1 MATTID
7 VQTRQSVTR
16 PKASSI
22 PPLENG
28 DRLTR
33 IEFERR
39 YEAMPRLKKAE
50 LIEGVVYIQAA
61 VRFEQHGRPHSDL
74 VTWMG
79 VYRAQT
85 PGTEIGDNTTV
96 RFDPDN
102 ELQPDIFLRIA
113 PDCGGESRN
122 SPEGF
127 IEGAPELI
135 VEIAASSASFDLH
148 DKLHVYRRSGVR
160 EYIVWKVLDEEI
172 VWFELQEER
181 FVPIAVADDGL
192 YHSGLFPGLQ
202 LDAAALLNRDMT
214 RVLKSLQAGIDSSDH
229 TEFVTKLQQAT
240 EKK

>member
-1 MATTID
+1 MATIID
-7 VQTRQSVTR
+7 TQADRSITR
-16 PKASSI
+16 PETSPV

-33 IEFERR
+33 MEFQRR
-39 YEAMPRLKKAE
+39 YESMPGLKKAE
-50 LIEGVVYIQAA
+50 LIEGAVYMQAA

-122 SPEGF
+122 SPDGF

-135 VEIAASSASFDLH
+135 AEIAASSASFDLH

-172 VWFELQEER
+172 VWFELRDER
-181 FVPIAVADDGL
+181 FVPMAAAADGL
-192 YHSGLFPGLQ
+192 HHSGVFPGLQ
-202 LDAAALLNRDMT
+202 LDVAGLLSRDMG
-214 RVLKSLQAGIDSSDH
+214 RVLKVLQEGIDSSEH
-229 TEFVTKLQQAT
+229 AAFVTKLQQAAQQQ
-240 EKK
+240 